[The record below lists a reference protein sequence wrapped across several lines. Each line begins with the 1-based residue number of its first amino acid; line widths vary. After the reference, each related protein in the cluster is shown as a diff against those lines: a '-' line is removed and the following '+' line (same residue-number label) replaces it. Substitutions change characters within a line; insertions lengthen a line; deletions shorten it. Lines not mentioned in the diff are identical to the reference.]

1 MPDTFRPPRRLG
13 LLTCLL
19 VLVTTSGCSPRAAE
33 DTDRA
38 GLRIGFGTGQSARV
52 TTVGY
57 VTDLLYSETLLSRG
71 WDGRQTPRLLTGW
84 SWEDGGRVLNMQLKD
99 NVVFHDG
106 TPLSAAL
113 VAQLLKPR
121 TPSDWGFENVTEVA
135 ARGDREVSISLSQPD
150 LFLLNGLADRKIV
163 HPSNPDVG
171 TGPFVL
177 LQRRP
182 MVQTRRFDRYHAG
195 PSALSGVSVTPY
207 DRSRSVWSALMRD
220 EVDAAH
226 EVNLDSVDFMQK
238 SSHIKTFPTIQPFY
252 IALVFNL
259 RNQALGAVDVRRAIA
274 QSIDR
279 QSILDR
285 AMRGR
290 GRLADSPIWPNH
302 WAYQPVAQAWPYS
315 PEDARGRLD
324 KAGLHVKPVAR
335 AGEVRRRFKLRC
347 LVFADEPQYERI
359 ALMIQRQ
366 LLEVGIDLEIELADL
381 QTIATRAAQGDF
393 DTYLMR
399 LNAGRSMD
407 FTYRA
412 WRSGLAPHLLMQNSG
427 YTGADSVLDRLRS
440 SLTES
445 EIRSAVRELA
455 VRFHEDAPAVFLSW
469 LEVTRAV
476 NTRFDIG
483 ADSPDPLSDVRNWKP
498 VVETR

>member
-1 MPDTFRPPRRLG
+1 
-13 LLTCLL
+13 
-19 VLVTTSGCSPRAAE
+19 
-33 DTDRA
+33 
-38 GLRIGFGTGQSARV
+38 LRIGFGTGQSARV

-57 VTDLLYSETLLSRG
+57 VTDLLYAETLLTRG
-71 WDGRQTPRLLTGW
+71 WDGRQSPRLLTGW
-84 SWEDGGRVLNMQLKD
+84 SWEDGGRALRMQLKE
-99 NVVFHDG
+99 NVLFHDG

-113 VAQLLKPR
+113 VADLLQPR
-121 TPSDWGFENVTEVA
+121 TPADWGFENVTEVA
-135 ARGDREVSISLSQPD
+135 ARGDREVSIRLSRPD

-163 HPSNPDVG
+163 HPSNPDLG

-182 MVQTRRFDRYHAG
+182 TVEARRFAEYHAG
-195 PSALSGVSVTPY
+195 PSALSGVSITPY

-238 SSHIKTFPTIQPFY
+238 SSSIKTFPTIQPFY

-259 RNQALGAVDVRRAIA
+259 RHHALADVEVRRAIA
-274 QSIDR
+274 QAIDR
-279 QSILDR
+279 QNILDR

-290 GRLADSPIWPNH
+290 GRLADSPIWPSH
-302 WAYQPVAQAWPYS
+302 WAYQPSAQAWSYA
-315 PEDARGRLD
+315 PESARARLD
-324 KAGLHVKPVAR
+324 KASFRVKPGVR
-335 AGEVRRRFKLRC
+335 PGEVRRRFKLRC
-347 LVFADEPQYERI
+347 LVFSEEPQYERI
-359 ALMIQRQ
+359 ALMMQRQ
-366 LLEVGIDLEIELADL
+366 LLEVGIELEIELADL
-381 QTIATRAAQGDF
+381 KTLAARAAQGDF

-412 WRSGLAPHLLMQNSG
+412 WRSGLASHLLMQDSG

-440 SLTES
+440 SLTEP
-445 EIRSAVRELA
+445 EIRSAVSELA
-455 VRFHEDAPAVFLSW
+455 LRFHDDVPAVFLSW

-476 NTRFDIG
+476 NTRFDIDT
-483 ADSPDPLSDVRNWKP
+483 DSPDPMSDIRNWKP
-498 VVETR
+498 VAETR